1 MEDFFLDISYK
12 NKTVRFKV
20 VNPEA
25 PLATLMDNLRHSIGE
40 DGRLI
45 FDFPSIDQTGAP
57 LDYFFGKED
66 PQVHEIRVL
75 RPRIGREDQKL
86 ADYNVNN
93 CIGCNSCFTRE
104 GNKCFQND
112 DIVQI
117 YEKLRNADTV
127 AIASPEYF

>member
-20 VNPEA
+20 VNPDA
-25 PLATLMDNLRHSIGE
+25 PLATLMDNLRHAIGE

-75 RPRIGREDQKL
+75 RPRIGHEDQKL
-86 ADYNVNN
+86 IDYNVNN
-93 CIGCNSCFTRE
+93 GDLVYLVPDPIPG
-104 GNKCFQND
+104 
-112 DIVQI
+112 
-117 YEKLRNADTV
+117 
-127 AIASPEYF
+127 